1 LDRQIEGIVTEEEV
15 IHTERLNMRLSIS
28 ALLFLGIVGCSEY
41 LEMYGVESRE
51 TKLLKT
57 RQSEAVQ
64 KQSEVLQKQAEIMEL
79 YKSCLQRKET
89 DPKVDCSEY
98 RTALDIVVKDGR

>member
-1 LDRQIEGIVTEEEV
+1 
-15 IHTERLNMRLSIS
+15 MRLSIS
-28 ALLFLGIVGCSEY
+28 ALLFLGIAGCSEY
-41 LEMYGVESRE
+41 LEMYGVESKE

-64 KQSEVLQKQAEIMEL
+64 KQTEIMEM

-89 DPKVDCSEY
+89 DPQVDCSEY
-98 RTALDIVVKDGR
+98 RTALDIVIKDGR

>member
-1 LDRQIEGIVTEEEV
+1 MGGKGITVS
-15 IHTERLNMRLSIS
+15 LSIL
-28 ALLFLGIVGCSEY
+28 ALLFLGITGCAEY
-41 LEMYGVESRE
+41 LEMKGVESKE

-57 RQSEAVQ
+57 RQAEAVQ
-64 KQSEVLQKQAEIMEL
+64 RQSEVLQRQAEIMEL

-98 RTALDIVVKDGR
+98 RTALEVVVKDGK